1 MAERGV
7 HVAIKRAYA
16 EPASTDGTRVLV
28 DRLWP
33 RGLSKERAHI
43 DLWLKDV
50 APSAELRKW
59 YGHDP
64 AKFDAFRERY
74 IHELEAEKGAR
85 RWNSCASSRARDP
98 SRWSS
103 RRGMS
108 STARRLS
115 CRICS
120 PIQRQCLAEN
130 SIASDLAAA

>member
-43 DLWLKDV
+43 DLWLKDA

-64 AKFDAFRERY
+64 AKFAAFRERY
-74 IHELEAEKGAR
+74 IHELGAEPGRSALEQLRQLARKGPVSLVFA
-85 RWNSCASSRARDP
+85 ARDVEH
-98 SRWSS
+98 SEAAVLRDL
-103 RRGMS
+103 
-108 STARRLS
+108 LS
-115 CRICS
+115 H
-120 PIQRQCLAEN
+120 PEKMGE
-130 SIASDLAAA
+130 